1 MRVCVY
7 GAGAIG
13 GHIAARMARGGAE
26 VSVVARGAQLAAM
39 RENGVRVHAPDGEIV
54 AKVAASADPAELGR
68 QDAVVVTVK
77 APALPAVAA
86 AIGPLLGPDTK
97 VAFVMNGI
105 PWFYFHA
112 HGGGLSDRRLP
123 LVDPDD
129 AMWNAVGPGRSIAGV
144 VYSACEVI
152 APGVIKVEN
161 PGSRVVLGE
170 MDGPPSAAAEALG
183 AVIRAGGMKAEMTAD
198 IRSAIW
204 TKLFM
209 NLSSGPIAVLTASP
223 PIGYYREPEVADIVR
238 AIVGEGL
245 AVATALGC
253 TPHVDVEAQILR
265 GTTGTHKPS
274 ILQDL
279 ELGRPMEIDGMFGGA
294 QELARLAGVATPVL
308 DMLTALVRARARAA
322 GLYGS

>member
-13 GHIAARMARGGAE
+13 GHIAARLAKGGAD
-26 VSVVARGAQLAAM
+26 VSVIARGAQLAAM
-39 RENGVRVHAPDGEIV
+39 RANGVVVHAPDGEIHASV
-54 AKVAASADPAELGR
+54 HASADPAELGV

-77 APALPAVAA
+77 APALPSVAA
-86 AIGPLLGPDTK
+86 GIAPLLGPHTK

-105 PWFYFHA
+105 PWFYFHNY
-112 HGGGLSDRRLP
+112 GGELDGRRLP
-123 LVDPDD
+123 RVDPGD
-129 AMWNAVGPGRSIAGV
+129 AVWNAVGPARSIAGV

-152 APGVIKVEN
+152 EPGVIHVTN

-170 MDGPPSAAAEALG
+170 MDGKFSEAAEALG
-183 AVIRAGGMKAEMTAD
+183 AAIRAGGMTAEMTLD

-204 TKLFM
+204 TKLFL
-209 NLSSGPIAVLTASP
+209 NLSAGPLAVLTASP
-223 PIGYYREPEVADIVR
+223 PTGYFREPEIPGIVR

-253 TPHVDVEAQILR
+253 SPHADIDAQIRR
-265 GTTGTHKPS
+265 GPSNTHKPS

-279 ELGRPMEIDGMFGGA
+279 ELGRPMEIDGIFGGA
-294 QELARLAGVATPVL
+294 QELARLAGVATPML
-308 DMLTALVRARARAA
+308 DVLTALVRARARAA
-322 GLYGS
+322 GLYDG